1 MPRKAFAALATPT
14 PIPYGKPRLAAPCGL
29 NPAAS
34 GIWRQIVTELPPGYF
49 GSDTGLLL
57 ERLCIH
63 LARCRRFE
71 ALIAEAEGAPALDLD
86 LYEKLTK
93 AARAESAA
101 AASLARALR
110 LTIQSRHPVT
120 AGRQAAMPP
129 GPRGIEYLSGVN
141 RGDE

>member
-1 MPRKAFAALATPT
+1 MPRKSFAALAAPT
-14 PIPYGKPRLAAPCGL
+14 PIPYAKPRLAAPCGL

-63 LARCRRFE
+63 LDRCRRFE
-71 ALIAEAEGAPALDLD
+71 ALIAEAEAAPELDLD
-86 LYEKLTK
+86 LFDRLAK

-120 AGRQAAMPP
+120 AGRQAAMPAP
-129 GPRGIEYLSGVN
+129 TLGIEALTMVRHGQ
-141 RGDE
+141 D